1 MQRADLEAWEWLG
14 PATLWP
20 SRLRAQGRCSP
31 EQDGSFSGPRL
42 SLGRWGRRAQGW
54 GTRVHAL
61 LARASLT
68 GWGARLQHRAPRLAR
83 ARYLCGLCGLPAWLS
98 PFPDAGAG
106 CLICV
111 TSSGPCAPSALWAS
125 SWGSER
131 LRSLC
136 RASWDDPRPHSTPN
150 PRPLRPR
157 GALLA
162 SRVACPNPPLGC
174 TRKCPLGASRMGPH
188 LDSSPGHSD
197 CLAGARPGHQPDSGP
212 ALRRPQSRPRRLR
225 RGDPP
230 SAASQGR
237 GLDPRNRSV
246 PQASLVVG
254 AFLF

>member
-1 MQRADLEAWEWLG
+1 MAGPRDTVAVQTQSPGPVQPGAGWQLFWAPSVSRKVGSPSAGLGDQGTRAACSSQPYGLG
-14 PATLWP
+14 SSPAAPGTPPGTGPLP
-20 SRLRAQGRCSP
+20 LRA
-31 EQDGSFSGPRL
+31 L
-42 SLGRWGRRAQGW
+42 RAL
-54 GTRVHAL
+54 R
-61 LARASLT
+61 
-68 GWGARLQHRAPRLAR
+68 
-83 ARYLCGLCGLPAWLS
+83 LPAWLS

-111 TSSGPCAPSALWAS
+111 TSSGPCAPSVLWAS

-197 CLAGARPGHQPDSGP
+197 CLAGARPGHQPDPGP

>member
-1 MQRADLEAWEWLG
+1 MRPGSGWAPRHCGRPDSEPRAGAARSRTAAFLG
-14 PATLWP
+14 PV
-20 SRLRAQGRCSP
+20 C
-31 EQDGSFSGPRL
+31 L
-42 SLGRWGRRAQGW
+42 SEGGVAERRAG
-54 GTRVHAL
+54 GPGYTRCLLEPAL
-61 LARASLT
+61 RVGELACSTGHPVWHGPVTSAGSAGSAGSRPGSL
-68 GWGARLQHRAPRLAR
+68 R
-83 ARYLCGLCGLPAWLS
+83 
-98 PFPDAGAG
+98 FPDAGAG

-197 CLAGARPGHQPDSGP
+197 RLAGARPGHQPDSGP